1 MWAETDNLG
10 RLPPGLIVGEPGEP
24 DKLVRLPSGLIVSED
39 VAEDYFRSMQRP
51 VAIDLFAGCGGMSC
65 GLVQGGFDVIGAADS
80 DAPATMTYMWNL
92 GAYPCKFHF
101 ATPED
106 EQRME
111 KEILRSWERRK
122 GEALD
127 GATVSGSGW
136 IKNQGPGLRGCEHF
150 FFGDVRKL
158 TGKQILDAIG
168 MDRGEVDMVAGGP
181 PCQGYSRANGRR
193 NVMDPRN
200 SLVFEFARLVCEI
213 QPKAMVFENVPG
225 ILDMVTPEGMPV
237 VDALCRVL
245 EDGGMGTYEGMRNV
259 LAGKPDARGILRT
272 EAKRESRKK
281 TKKKG
286 RKKIQVKAPE
296 QSPLLFGEMEG

>member
-1 MWAETDNLG
+1 MWKPDEAL
-10 RLPPGLIVGEPGEP
+10 RLPSGLVVGDLEGRDSFVE
-24 DKLVRLPSGLIVSED
+24 LPSGLIVSEGI
-39 VAEDYFRSMQRP
+39 AESYFRSMRRP

-65 GLVQGGFDVIGAADS
+65 GLVQGGFDVIAAADN

-101 ATPED
+101 AAPAD
-106 EQRME
+106 EERME
-111 KEILRSWERRK
+111 KEIQKAWTRRK
-122 GEALD
+122 GEGLD

-168 MDRGEVDMVAGGP
+168 MKRGEVDLVAGGP
-181 PCQGYSRANGRR
+181 PCQGFSRANGRR

-213 QPKAMVFENVPG
+213 QPKTMIFENVPG
-225 ILDMVTPEGMPV
+225 IVDMVTPEGVPV
-237 VDALCRVL
+237 VDALSRIL
-245 EDGGMGTYEGMRNV
+245 EDGGMGIYDGLRRT
-259 LAGKPDARGILRT
+259 LADMPG
-272 EAKRESRKK
+272 AKAIVRSDRKT

-286 RKKIQVKAPE
+286 RKKIQVREPE
-296 QSPLLFGEMEG
+296 QAPLLFAEMEG